1 MRTIDPDI
9 LAAVRTVFEAR
20 RAKHV
25 GRIREKHRKQAEERL
40 TTQIELLADE
50 IEEVIPKN
58 HPAFQLIL
66 VLAVEGKLSKM
77 FEEPEFRSSLDEG
90 FPQGW

>member
-1 MRTIDPDI
+1 MKTIDPDI
-9 LAAVRTVFEAR
+9 AAAVRTVFEHR

-25 GRIREKHRKQAEERL
+25 GRIREKHRQQAEDKM

-50 IEEVIPKN
+50 VAEVIPPS

-66 VLAVEGKLSKM
+66 LLVVEGKLAKA
-77 FEEPEFRSSLDEG
+77 FEEPEYVSALEE
-90 FPQGW
+90 FPNGW

>member
-1 MRTIDPDI
+1 MKTIDPDI

-25 GRIREKHRKQAEERL
+25 GRIREKHRQQAEDKL

-50 IEEVIPKN
+50 VAEVIPPS

-66 VLAVEGKLSKM
+66 LLAVEGKLAKM
-77 FEEPEFRSSLDEG
+77 FEEPEFRSFLDEG